1 MTTEQWIYLG
11 FIFLVVSG
19 VGYVIA
25 TQLAPNRVRSRL
37 DKVIRP
43 EAKIESDSAPKWVEK
58 FIEMAAPIAKLS
70 IPAEGWEKSNL
81 RIRFMNA
88 GYREGSVVT
97 LYFIAKSVL
106 AILFAGVFFVYMGFT
121 GKSMATSNYLLIMLT
136 AAALGYYLPNV
147 FLARRIE
154 SRQREIFENFPDAT
168 DLMLVCVESGL
179 GLDAALIRVGEEMRL
194 RSRVLADELH
204 LVTLELRA
212 GSTKERALKNLAM
225 RTGVEQVDSLVAML
239 VQAERFGTSIGDSL
253 RVYANELRTKRRLR
267 AEETAA
273 KIPLKLLFPLIFFIF
288 PSLLLVLL
296 GPAFIQIYRI
306 LIPTLGG
313 SQ

>member
-1 MTTEQWIYLG
+1 MTTEQWLYLG
-11 FIFLVVSG
+11 FIFLVVTA
-19 VGYVIA
+19 VGYVIVS
-25 TQLAPNRVRSRL
+25 QLAPNRVRNRL
-37 DKVIRP
+37 GRVIQP
-43 EAKIESDSAPKWVEK
+43 EARVENDSAPKWVEK
-58 FIEMAAPIAKLS
+58 FIEIASPIAKLS
-70 IPAEGWEKSNL
+70 VPAEGWEKSSL

-88 GYREGSVVT
+88 GFREGSVVT
-97 LYFIAKSVL
+97 FYFIAKSVL
-106 AILFAGVFFVYMGFT
+106 AILFAGVFFVYMGFS
-121 GKSMATSNYLLIMLT
+121 GKSMSTANYLLIMLT
-136 AAALGYYLPNV
+136 AAAFGYYLPNV

-154 SRQREIFENFPDAT
+154 SRQREIFETFPDAT

-179 GLDAALIRVGEEMRL
+179 GLDAALIKVGEEMRL
-194 RSRVLADELH
+194 KSPVLADELH
-204 LVTLELRA
+204 LVNLELRA

-225 RTGVEQVDSLVAML
+225 RTGVEQVDALVAML

-253 RVYANELRTKRRLR
+253 RVYADELRTKRRLR
-267 AEETAA
+267 AEEAAA